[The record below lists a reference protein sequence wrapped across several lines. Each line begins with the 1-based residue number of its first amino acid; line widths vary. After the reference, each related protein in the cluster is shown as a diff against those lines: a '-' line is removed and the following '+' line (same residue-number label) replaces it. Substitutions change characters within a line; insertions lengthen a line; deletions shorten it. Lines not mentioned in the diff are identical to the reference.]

1 MRYKALLAI
10 WFVGVTAAL
19 GFVLSGCTGGGGA
32 VSEQYAPKSRLTQW
46 TNADWQ
52 HVLAE
57 VVTPDGLVRY
67 DLLTSNTRGARDAL
81 FRYVGSINQVSPEN
95 RPDLFPAA
103 EDRLAY
109 YLNAYNALCMYGV
122 LHKGLPSNVL
132 LSGLF
137 ITARF
142 PVGGR
147 ETSLDNLEKQRV
159 RSSRDV
165 RVHFALSTM
174 SKSAPPLRAEPY
186 EGARLEEQLA
196 EQGHRYLGDPRGVQ
210 RVTGSPTKVRL
221 SELLTKFY
229 PGDFEEA
236 FTHTTGQRDGRLLD
250 ALRPL
255 AAPDSP
261 IQTAT
266 EYESMS
272 YDWSLNR
279 AG

>member
-1 MRYKALLAI
+1 MRYKALLAL
-10 WFVGVTAAL
+10 WFIGVTTAL
-19 GFVLSGCTGGGGA
+19 GFVLSGCIGGGGA
-32 VSEQYAPKSRLTQW
+32 VAHQYAPKSRLTQW
-46 TNADWQ
+46 SNADWQ
-52 HVLAE
+52 QVLAE

-67 DLLTSNTRGARDAL
+67 DALTANAHGARDAL

-95 RPDLFPAA
+95 RPDLFPTDA
-103 EDRLAY
+103 DKLAY

-137 ITARF
+137 ITTRF

-147 ETSLDNLEKQRV
+147 ETTLDALEKQHV
-159 RSSRDV
+159 RAAHDV
-165 RVHFALSTM
+165 RTHFALCTM
-174 SKSAPPLRAEPY
+174 TKSSPPLRPEPY
-186 EGARLEEQLA
+186 DSTRLDGQLA
-196 EQGHRYLGDPRGVQ
+196 DQGQRYLGDPRGVQ
-210 RVTGSPTKVRL
+210 QVSPTKVRL

-229 PGDFEEA
+229 PGDFMEA
-236 FTHTTGQRDGRLLD
+236 FTRATGQRDLGLLD

-255 AAPDSP
+255 AGPDSP

-266 EYESMS
+266 EYETMS

>member
-1 MRYKALLAI
+1 MRYKALLAA

-19 GFVLSGCTGGGGA
+19 GFVLSGCVGGGGA
-32 VSEQYAPKSRLTQW
+32 VSPEYAPKSPLTHW
-46 TNADWQ
+46 SNADWQ
-52 HVLAE
+52 VVLAE

-67 DLLTSNTRGARDAL
+67 DALTSNTHGARDAL
-81 FRYVGSINQVSPEN
+81 FRYVASVNRVSPEN
-95 RPDLFPAA
+95 RPDLFPAP

-137 ITARF
+137 ITPRF

-174 SKSAPPLRAEPY
+174 TRSSPPLRPEPY
-186 EGARLEEQLA
+186 EGLRLDDQLA
-196 EQGHRYLGDPRGVQ
+196 QQGRRYLSDPRGVQ
-210 RVTGSPTKVRL
+210 AVSPTRVRL
-221 SELLTKFY
+221 SELLTRFY

-236 FTHTTGQRDGRLLD
+236 FTRTTGQRDAGLID

-261 IQTAT
+261 LQTAT
-266 EYESMS
+266 EYQSMS